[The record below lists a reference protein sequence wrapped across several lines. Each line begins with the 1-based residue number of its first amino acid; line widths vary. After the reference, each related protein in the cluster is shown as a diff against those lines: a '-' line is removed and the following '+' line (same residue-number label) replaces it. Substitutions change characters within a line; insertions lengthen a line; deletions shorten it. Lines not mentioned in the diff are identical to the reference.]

1 MAGRAPPEILR
12 LDAATAP
19 GPGAMTDAGGAMFK
33 TVVLGLDGS
42 ESSDRALEYATGL
55 ARDHGSNV
63 RVVHVI
69 EVMSGRGGGLA
80 HLDERELQAKVE
92 QQVKSLTDAGLN
104 AGIELHNAKVG
115 GPANVIAEVAA
126 RDGADVIVIG
136 TRGHS
141 TVAGVLTG
149 SVAHRLLH
157 AAHCPLMI
165 IPPLTRTNAATD
177 LAPNLAPVLA

>member
-1 MAGRAPPEILR
+1 
-12 LDAATAP
+12 
-19 GPGAMTDAGGAMFK
+19 MFK
-33 TVVLGLDGS
+33 TLVLGLDGS

-55 ARDHGSNV
+55 ARDHGSSV

-69 EVMSGRGGGLA
+69 EIATGRGGGLA

-92 QQVKSLTDAGLN
+92 QQVKSLTDAGVD

-136 TRGHS
+136 TRGRS
-141 TVAGVLTG
+141 AAAGILTG

-157 AAHCPLMI
+157 SAHCPLMV
-165 IPPLTRTNAATD
+165 IPPRARTNAGTD
-177 LAPNLAPVLA
+177 LAPNLAAILA

>member
-1 MAGRAPPEILR
+1 
-12 LDAATAP
+12 
-19 GPGAMTDAGGAMFK
+19 MFK

-42 ESSDRALEYATGL
+42 ESSDRALEYTTGF

-69 EVMSGRGGGLA
+69 EIVSGRGGGLGYV
-80 HLDERELQAKVE
+80 DERELQAKVE
-92 QQVKSLTDAGLN
+92 QQVRSLVDAGVN
-104 AGIELHNAKVG
+104 AEIELRNAKVG
-115 GPANVIAEVAA
+115 GPAAVIAEVAA

-141 TVAGVLTG
+141 TVAGILTG

-157 AAHCPLMI
+157 AAHCPLI
-165 IPPLTRTNAATD
+165 VIPPLARTNAGTD
-177 LAPNLAPVLA
+177 LAPNLATVLA